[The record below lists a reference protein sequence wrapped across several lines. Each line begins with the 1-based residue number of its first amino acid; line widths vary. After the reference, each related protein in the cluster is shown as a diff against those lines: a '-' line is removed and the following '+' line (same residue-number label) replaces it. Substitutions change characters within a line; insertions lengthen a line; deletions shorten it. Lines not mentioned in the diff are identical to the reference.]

1 MGNYKKIY
9 DNWQKYPKTFWKEQS
24 ENIDWKKIPGKI
36 LDDDNKPFYK
46 WYPDGSLNTCFN
58 AIDRHVING
67 RGEQDAILYDSPVT
81 NTKKKITYSELK
93 YQVSI
98 FAGALKKL
106 GVLKGDRVIIYM
118 PMIPEALVAM
128 LACSRLGAIHS
139 VVFGG
144 FASNELAVRIDDCKP
159 KIIVSASCGHEPNRI
174 VEYKPLLDNAIK
186 IASHQ
191 VERCI
196 IYQREALNVE
206 LIPGQDIDW
215 NEVVKDVS
223 LADPVEVQAN
233 DPLYIL
239 YTSGTTGKPKGVV
252 RDNGGHAVSLKWSM
266 KNIYNVEPGDVYW
279 AASDIGWVVGH
290 SYIVYAP
297 LLHGC
302 TTILFEGKPVGTP
315 DAGTFWRIISEYKV
329 KVLFTAPTALRA
341 VKRDDP
347 NGKFIKKFD
356 LTSLQ
361 SLFLAGER
369 ADPDT
374 VLWLEKN

>member
-9 DNWQKYPKTFWKEQS
+9 DNWQKDPKKFWKEQS
-24 ENIDWKKIPGKI
+24 QNIHWEKNPEEI
-36 LDDDNKPFYK
+36 LNDDNKPFYK
-46 WYPDGSLNTCFN
+46 WYTDGSLNTCFN

-174 VEYKPLLDNAIK
+174 VEYKPLLDNAVK

-191 VERCI
+191 VEKCI
-196 IYQREALNVE
+196 IYQREALNVK

-223 LADPVEVQAN
+223 LTDPVEVSKR
-233 DPLYIL
+233 PFVYFIYIRNNWK
-239 YTSGTTGKPKGVV
+239 T
-252 RDNGGHAVSLKWSM
+252 
-266 KNIYNVEPGDVYW
+266 
-279 AASDIGWVVGH
+279 
-290 SYIVYAP
+290 
-297 LLHGC
+297 
-302 TTILFEGKPVGTP
+302 
-315 DAGTFWRIISEYKV
+315 
-329 KVLFTAPTALRA
+329 
-341 VKRDDP
+341 
-347 NGKFIKKFD
+347 
-356 LTSLQ
+356 
-361 SLFLAGER
+361 
-369 ADPDT
+369 
-374 VLWLEKN
+374 